1 MILAFDRRILLD
13 AADRKL
19 LGIFLKVEPPS
30 AIEIAYLRAI
40 VDEVVST
47 PPEHVGA
54 KILHAMAKDF
64 LAEAEA
70 LFKPRQ
76 VH

>member
-1 MILAFDRRILLD
+1 MILALDRRILLD

-19 LGIFLKVEPPS
+19 LGMFLKVEPPS
-30 AIEIAYLRAI
+30 AIDIAALRAI

-47 PPEHVGA
+47 PPEHVGT
-54 KILHAMAKDF
+54 KILHAMLEDF